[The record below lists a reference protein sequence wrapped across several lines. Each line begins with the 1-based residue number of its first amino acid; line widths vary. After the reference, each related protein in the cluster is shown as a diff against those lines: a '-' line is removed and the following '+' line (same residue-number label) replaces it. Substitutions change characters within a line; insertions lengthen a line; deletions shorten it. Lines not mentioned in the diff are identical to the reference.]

1 MKSRRE
7 KPNVEVPIMQFK
19 VSKESIVSL
28 ASDCIVLTLTE
39 DKDTV
44 RGLAQQVD
52 EKMDHRISHLIAE
65 REITGS
71 FGEVT
76 ILHTWGKIP
85 AKRVLVLGFGKEEK
99 LTLARARA
107 AFAIAARK
115 AQDIGVKE
123 LTVAVTQKYKDLWNP
138 VDLGQVVVEGIMLGV
153 YKMDSFKTVPTSA
166 NKIERILV
174 TVDGIS
180 LDAVQAGVERGLIF
194 ADAQNYARELTNL
207 PANYLTPAI
216 LATEAKKIA
225 KENQLEVDVLDK
237 EQLEEYNMG
246 ALLAVAKGSAEA
258 PKMIVLKYMGAPD
271 SKDIIG
277 FVGKGITF
285 DSGGIQ
291 IKPEKDMDEMKGDMA
306 GAATVLGTM
315 KAVGSLKPHL
325 NIIAVIPAAENMV
338 SGSAVHPGDV
348 VTSYSGKTIEIK
360 HTDAEGRLILADA
373 ISYAKFLGAT
383 KLVDVATLTGSVI
396 SALGDQYS
404 GVFTNDQQWLKE
416 FKEAAKISGE
426 NSWELPLDDG
436 YNDLIESDIADI
448 KNDGGRPAGA
458 IQGAMFLRAF
468 ADETP
473 WIHVDIAG
481 TSEAPATKGLHTKG
495 ATGVMVRTLTA
506 LAIRFGG
513 K

>member
-1 MKSRRE
+1 
-7 KPNVEVPIMQFK
+7 MQFK

-52 EKMDHRISHLIAE
+52 EKMEHRISHLIAD

-85 AKRVLVLGFGKEEK
+85 AKRVLVLGLGKEEK
-99 LTLARARA
+99 LTIARARA

-115 AQDIGVKE
+115 AQDIGVRE

-138 VDLGQVVVEGIMLGV
+138 VDLGQAVVEGIMLGV
-153 YKMDSFKTVPTSA
+153 YKINSFKTTNTSE
-166 NKIERILV
+166 NMLERILV

-180 LDAVQAGVERGLIF
+180 LDAVQAGVDRGLVF
-194 ADAQNYARELTNL
+194 AESQNFARELTNL
-207 PANYLTPAI
+207 PANYLTPTI
-216 LATEAKKIA
+216 LAAKA
-225 KENQLEVDVLDK
+225 KEVAKETHLEVDILDH
-237 EQLEEYNMG
+237 EQLEELNMG
-246 ALLAVAKGSAEA
+246 ALLAVAKGSIEA
-258 PKMIVLKYMGAPD
+258 PRMIVLKYIGAPD
-271 SKDIIG
+271 CKDVIG
-277 FVGKGITF
+277 YIGKGITF
-285 DSGGIQ
+285 DAGGIQ
-291 IKPEKDMDEMKGDMA
+291 IKPDKDMDEMKGDMA
-306 GAATVLGTM
+306 GAATVLATM
-315 KAVGSLKPHL
+315 KAIGTLKPHI

-348 VTSYSGKTIEIK
+348 ITSYSGKTIEIK

-396 SALGDQYS
+396 SALGDQFS
-404 GVFTNDQQWLKE
+404 GVFANDPQWLKE
-416 FKEAAKISGE
+416 FREAAKISGE
-426 NSWELPLDDG
+426 KIWELPLDDG
-436 YNDLIESDIADI
+436 YEELIESDIADL
-448 KNDGGRPAGA
+448 KNDAGRPAGA
-458 IQGAMFLRAF
+458 VQGGMFLKVF

-481 TSEAPATKGLHTKG
+481 TSESSKTKDLHAKG
-495 ATGVMVRTLTA
+495 ATGVMVRTLIA

-513 K
+513 N